1 VADFEAIELRVKT
14 LERHNRSLRWTVI
27 VTLFL
32 SILGL
37 MWGRLWPA
45 NGVVEARSFVV
56 VDAAG
61 RARGSFAFDASG
73 VGLNLQDERG
83 RWRTGLLV
91 DNTGRPALFLFD
103 TTTQPVVS
111 LNLQRGGSPFLRM
124 RSPEDEATF
133 TTRLGTGN
141 TQGLFLS
148 RGTDSVSVTLPKSA
162 GR

>member
-1 VADFEAIELRVKT
+1 MEARMAELEK
-14 LERHNRSLRWTVI
+14 HNRSLRWTVML
-27 VTLFL
+27 TLVL

-45 NGVVEARSFVV
+45 NGVIEARSFVV

-61 RARGSFAFDASG
+61 KPRGSFAFDASG
-73 VGLNLQDERG
+73 VGLNLQDDHG

-91 DNTGRPALFLFD
+91 DDMGRPALFLFD
-103 TTTQPVVS
+103 TASQPVVT

-133 TTRLGTGN
+133 TARLGTGN
-141 TQGLFLS
+141 VQGLFLS
-148 RGTDSVSVTLPKSA
+148 RGTDSVGVSLPPRAS
-162 GR
+162 R